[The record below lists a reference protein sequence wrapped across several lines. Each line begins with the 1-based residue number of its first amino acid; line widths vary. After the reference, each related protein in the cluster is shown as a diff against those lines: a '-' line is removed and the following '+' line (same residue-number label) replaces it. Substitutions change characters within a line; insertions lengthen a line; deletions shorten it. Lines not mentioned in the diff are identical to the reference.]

1 VELNLDDLTR
11 EVAERIRRSGVRQ
24 GNGQVSALPDQR
36 TLRYYTT
43 IGLLDRPLAVR
54 GRQAVYGPRH
64 VLQAVAV
71 KRLQAA
77 GMSLGEI
84 QTRLAGLPTAQL
96 AELAD
101 ADLPAAPRDRWWAA
115 AAAAPSPPAGSTA
128 PEVAP
133 LTMTAIPLGGAVTLL
148 VPTDR
153 RLTASELAAIRDAAA
168 PLTAQLAA
176 AGLAHPDLDEDEK
189 ERP

>member
-1 VELNLDDLTR
+1 VELTLDDLTR
-11 EVAERIRRSGVRQ
+11 EVAERIGRAGVRQ
-24 GNGQVSALPDQR
+24 GNGQVSVLPDQR

-77 GMSLGEI
+77 GLSLGEI
-84 QTRLAGLPTAQL
+84 QTRLAGLPTPQL

-101 ADLPAAPRDRWWAA
+101 AAELPAGPRVRWWAA
-115 AAAAPSPPAGSTA
+115 AAAAPVPAA
-128 PEVAP
+128 VAP
-133 LTMTAIPLGGAVTLL
+133 GNAPATMTAIALGSSVTLL

-153 RLTASELAAIRDAAA
+153 RLTAPELANIRDAAT
-168 PLTAQLAA
+168 PLMAHLAA
-176 AGLAHPDLDEDEK
+176 AGLAHPDPDEK

>member
-1 VELNLDDLTR
+1 MTLDDLTR
-11 EVAERIRRSGVRQ
+11 EVAERIRRSGVQQ

-43 IGLLDRPLAVR
+43 IGLLDRPLVVR
-54 GRQAVYGPRH
+54 GRHAVYGPRH

-71 KRLQAA
+71 KRLQA
-77 GMSLGEI
+77 GGLSLGEI
-84 QTRLAGLPTAQL
+84 QTRLAGLPTPQL

-101 ADLPAAPRDRWWAA
+101 AAELSPAPRARWWAA
-115 AAAAPSPPAGSTA
+115 PSAIPARPVES
-128 PEVAP
+128 VAP
-133 LTMTAIPLGGAVTLL
+133 DDAPATMTAIALGGAVTLL

-153 RLTASELAAIRDAAA
+153 RLTTSELAAIRDAAA

-176 AGLAHPDLDEDEK
+176 FGLAHADPDLNEK